1 MLLESKP
8 VKITFY
14 LDVTSSWCF
23 WAEPAWAELKRRYA
37 GRAEFAWKLALMDAS
52 GLPTSRAQ
60 CEWYYRRSGTLIGSP
75 YMLDAGWF
83 EGGQTEYLAPN
94 LIAEAAKDFG
104 VKDDLVRL
112 VLSHAALREGR
123 PIGRWEV
130 SASIAAAAAGLEVE
144 TLLRA
149 AQSKEILI
157 RAREATAEFHALGAK
172 QRPAFLIENGIGDR
186 VMFSGIANVTPI
198 IAAVDAL
205 AADES
210 ALTSYTAHHGPPPS
224 A

>member
-1 MLLESKP
+1 
-8 VKITFY
+8 VKITYY

-37 GRAEFAWKLALMDAS
+37 GRAEFAWKLALMDPAA
-52 GLPTSRAQ
+52 LPVSRAQ
-60 CEWYYRRSGTLIGSP
+60 CEWYYRRSGTIVGSP

-130 SASIAAAAAGLEVE
+130 SVSIAAAAAGLE
-144 TLLRA
+144 TDALLRA
-149 AQSKEILI
+149 AQSKEVLI
-157 RAREATAEFHALGAK
+157 RAREATAEFHALGAT
-172 QRPAFLIENGIGDR
+172 QRPLFLIENGIGDR
-186 VMFSGIANVTPI
+186 VMFSGIANPAPLITAI
-198 IAAVDAL
+198 DAL

-210 ALTSYTAHHGPPPS
+210 ALIAYTAHHGHPPS

>member
-1 MLLESKP
+1 LLLESKP

-60 CEWYYRRSGTLIGSP
+60 CEWYYRRSGTLVGSP

-83 EGGQTEYLAPN
+83 EGGHTEYLAPN

-123 PIGRWEV
+123 PIARWEV

-144 TLLRA
+144 PLLRA

-157 RAREATAEFHALGAK
+157 RARESTAEFHTFGAT
-172 QRPAFLIENGIGDR
+172 QRPLFLIENSIGDR
-186 VMFSGIANVTPI
+186 AMFSGIANVTPL
-198 IAAVDAL
+198 IAAIDAL
-205 AADES
+205 AADQS
-210 ALTSYTAHHGPPPS
+210 ALTAYTAHHGHPPS